1 MIRLRR
7 LEPGDRVALVAPASS
22 FPPEE
27 VEAGVAEL
35 ARLGLEAVYD
45 PSIFDKERFVAGS
58 VQTRVDAIH
67 KAWADPGIAAL
78 IAMRGG
84 YGSAQLLP
92 LLDTQLLRSSCKP
105 LIGYSDITALLSLY
119 LQNGLTAIH
128 GPMIDRRLSKGPDA
142 YHEDSFR
149 RVVMTAE
156 PAGDLRPD
164 RLETL
169 ASRLRDRRAR
179 RRDPHAVDGVDG
191 HAVGVR
197 GAGGLR
203 AVPRRHRRASV
214 SHPSSAD
221 TSRAGRRVARAR
233 AIVFGEFP
241 GCDEPGGDPAIK
253 DVLREFTADFRGPV
267 LFNFPS
273 GHTTGPTWTLPFGVR
288 AEVTAAP
295 SPVVRI
301 LEAAVHNGMY
311 VRYLEGVRST
321 HAFDSMMARI
331 HLDWRRRHR
340 DGHAGGDAET
350 SRPRRERIR
359 RACLSADERL
369 PCRRTHYGARRVSTR
384 ARARRD

>member
-1 MIRLRR
+1 VIRLRR
-7 LEPGDRVALVAPASS
+7 LKPGDRVALVAPASS

-27 VEAGVAEL
+27 VEAGVVEL
-35 ARLGLEAVYD
+35 ARLGVEAVYD

-67 KAWADPGIAAL
+67 RAWADPGIAAL

-128 GPMIDRRLSKGPDA
+128 GPMIDRRLSKGPGA

-156 PAGDLRPD
+156 PAGELRPD

-169 ASRLRDRRAR
+169 HPGSAT
-179 RRDPHAVDGVDG
+179 GVL
-191 HAVGVR
+191 
-197 GAGGLR
+197 AGGTLTQLMASMGTPWAFEAPADCVLFLEDIGER
-203 AVPRRHRRASV
+203 PYRIHRLLTQA
-214 SHPSSAD
+214 AQ
-221 TSRAGRRVARAR
+221 AGVLARAR

-253 DVLREFTADFRGPV
+253 DVLREFTAGFRGPV

-273 GHTTGPTWTLPFGVR
+273 GHTTGPTWTVPFGVR
-288 AEVTAAP
+288 AEVTARP

-301 LEAAVHNGMY
+301 LEAAVH
-311 VRYLEGVRST
+311 
-321 HAFDSMMARI
+321 
-331 HLDWRRRHR
+331 
-340 DGHAGGDAET
+340 
-350 SRPRRERIR
+350 
-359 RACLSADERL
+359 
-369 PCRRTHYGARRVSTR
+369 
-384 ARARRD
+384 